1 MPSSIELKRMTAT
14 FRLHCPIAFAES
26 AVLVPIDTARA
37 IHNVRTDMRL
47 KRIPNL
53 EHALGKYGAVRDIM
67 RILGDTNA
75 METAAS
81 LLP

>member
-37 IHNVRTDMRL
+37 IHNVRTDMQL
-47 KRIPNL
+47 MRIPTL
-53 EHALGKYGAVRDIM
+53 
-67 RILGDTNA
+67 
-75 METAAS
+75 
-81 LLP
+81 